1 MVRYIQI
8 VIVGALLSFG
18 AFLDYYE
25 NSNMPKKGI
34 YYDHVEFSDNV
45 DYHGVNGSNLDYSA
59 ELNEVGDSYYLS
71 FDIVNDTDV
80 DMRIMDVVVPKDD
93 SYIHYALT
101 YDNGEAISFG
111 NVIPKGNAKRVRYQ
125 VFYKN
130 RVLEEDYLFDSSFH
144 IQYEQVL

>member
-25 NSNMPKKGI
+25 NSNMPRKGI

-71 FDIVNDTDV
+71 FDIINDTDV
-80 DMRIMDVVVPKDD
+80 DMRIMDVIVPEDD
-93 SYIHYALT
+93 AYIHYSLT